1 MRLVKR
7 VQSSNM
13 NFIQTEVNID
23 TVYVRFNEE
32 KWFIDDEEGN
42 PIQAGWIY
50 DEEQYE
56 IREYIEKISLE
67 KDSLAQV
74 LMETINTSYETQIKN
89 EETMME
95 IVNMI
100 GGLQ

>member
-13 NFIQTEVNID
+13 NFIQTEVNVD

-67 KDSLAQV
+67 KDSLAQA
-74 LMETINTSYETQIKN
+74 LMETVNTSYETQIKN

>member
-13 NFIQTEVNID
+13 NFIQTEVNVD

-42 PIQAGWIY
+42 PVQAGWIY

-74 LMETINTSYETQIKN
+74 LMETVNTSYETQIKN

>member
-13 NFIQTEVNID
+13 NFIQTEVNVD

-42 PIQAGWIY
+42 PVQAGWIY

-67 KDSLAQV
+67 KDSLAQA
-74 LMETINTSYETQIKN
+74 LMETVNTSYETQIKN